1 MIHFLVELTL
11 IGIVR
16 LCSGI
21 IIRTGD
27 KTFMAR
33 PVIYYANHTSHLD
46 LIAILSAFPYSVRR
60 HIHPVAALDYWDK
73 GLIRKY
79 IAKNVLRC
87 VLLDRFHPAKVRS
100 SLESINALLQS
111 GESVLIFPEGTRNP
125 DGNIGE
131 FQGGLY
137 LMSKMNPD
145 VPLIPVRLRGLH
157 KTLPKGEWLPA
168 PNMSE
173 INFGRA
179 VFFDKK
185 EPREK
190 LIERCRNYL
199 TGEEI

>member
-1 MIHFLVELTL
+1 MIHFLVEFIL

-16 LCSGI
+16 ICSGI

-27 KTFMAR
+27 KTCMTR

-60 HIHPVAALDYWDK
+60 HIHPVAALDYWGK
-73 GLIRKY
+73 GLIRSY
-79 IAKNVLRC
+79 IAKKVLRC
-87 VLLDRFHPAKVRS
+87 ILLDRLHPAKARG

-137 LMSKMNPD
+137 LMSKMNPT
-145 VPLIPVRLRGLH
+145 VPLIPIRLRGLY

-173 INFGRA
+173 INFEPA
-179 VFFDKK
+179 VFLDEK

-190 LIERCRNYL
+190 FIRRCRNYL
-199 TGEEI
+199 TGETI